1 MSTTG
6 KLMLAIAGF
15 LLVASAGY
23 WFLSYE
29 AAGSVLLLLSSGLVL
44 ITGGYLVVSTRG
56 ERGAAP
62 AAEAG
67 AGETG
72 AGEQEA
78 GEDEPYLPHASIW
91 PLGVGAG
98 SVVLANGLA
107 LGLWAVVP
115 GLIILTASVVGY
127 ARQSRNRD

>member
-1 MSTTG
+1 MTTAG
-6 KLMLAIAGF
+6 KLLLGMAAF

-29 AAGSVLLLLSSGLVL
+29 EAGSVLLLLSSGLVL
-44 ITGGYLVVSTRG
+44 IAGGYLVVSTRG
-56 ERGAAP
+56 AP
-62 AAEAG
+62 KPASASEAG
-67 AGETG
+67 GGG
-72 AGEQEA
+72 AGHGTE
-78 GEDEPYLPHASIW
+78 GDDHPYLPHASVW

-115 GLIILTASVVGY
+115 GLIIVAGSIVGY

>member
-6 KLMLAIAGF
+6 KLMLGIAGY
-15 LLVASAGY
+15 LLLASVAY

-29 AAGSVLLLLSSGLVL
+29 AAGSVLLLLSAGLVL
-44 ITGGYLVVSTRG
+44 ITGGYLVVATR
-56 ERGAAP
+56 RKAP
-62 AAEAG
+62 AASAAG
-67 AGETG
+67 SAEPGDAAADHGEH
-72 AGEQEA
+72 
-78 GEDEPYLPHASIW
+78 DEYLPHASIW

-115 GLIILTASVVGY
+115 GSIILVASIFGY
-127 ARQSRNRD
+127 ARQSRHRD